1 MQDLWRLSATDIAAL
16 IRSKKVSAKEAAHGR
31 AGAARCGQ
39 PHDQRRGRSSAGGGA
54 GAGRGRSMRRSRAAR
69 RSVRWRAC
77 RSPSRSI
84 SISRGSPPP
93 TASRLQRD
101 VIAQSNSPVI
111 DNLRKAGAVILGR
124 TNCPAF
130 SYRWFTTNLIH
141 GDTKNPRD
149 PGITP
154 GGSSGGAGAAV
165 AAGIGHIAHGTDIA
179 GSIRYPAYACGV
191 HGLRPTVGRIAAFN
205 AALPE
210 RTIGPQISAVS
221 GPLARTIGDLRIA
234 LAAMSGKDV
243 RDPWWV
249 PAPLEGPAMPKR
261 AALCLQPDGL
271 ETSAEVK
278 AAVADAGKRLERA
291 GWMVEEVATPPLREA
306 ADLQTKL
313 WLGDGYEAQLAAAE
327 REGDPGALACLRG
340 NRAKVFPFDAAA
352 FSKALTRRATLTRE
366 WLQFFETYSVLLI
379 PVSGELPFPDGL
391 DMRDEA
397 SFARVWR
404 AQLTQIAIPFMGLPA
419 LTVSTGLVGRVPVG
433 VQVVSGRLPRGSLL
447 ARGRGDR
454 GGRNAGRADRS
465 RPVVFEAKEHDGWH
479 QRFHGKVAC
488 RRGRIPEAVR
498 GSGAPDRQHRERLRV
513 HAAIQ
518 RPRGA
523 APGTLPARLFGAR
536 ISLQPVRRPGTR
548 RRQGDRTV
556 LRQQLCRHL
565 SDVRQ
570 DRRQRRQCAS
580 AVSIFEERKIRAARL
595 VDQMEFHQIPGR
607 SFGQGGGAAC
617 ADRHAGRSDKKEIE
631 ALL

>member
-1 MQDLWRLSATDIAAL
+1 MALCFRRRYKTSVQTELAMQDLWRLSAKDIAAL
-16 IRSKKVSAKEAAHGR
+16 IKSKKVSAKEAASAALARLDAVNPSINAVVDHR
-31 AGAARCGQ
+31 PEEVLAQAASVDAAIARNEDAGPLAGV
-39 PHDQRRGRSSAGGGA
+39 PVTVKVNIDQQGFATTNGLK
-54 GAGRGRSMRRSRAAR
+54 
-69 RSVRWRAC
+69 
-77 RSPSRSI
+77 
-84 SISRGSPPP
+84 
-93 TASRLQRD
+93 LQRD
-101 VIAQSNSPVI
+101 VIAATNSPVI
-111 DNLRKAGAVILGR
+111 DNLRKAGAVMLGR

-130 SYRWFTTNLIH
+130 SYRWFTSNLIH

-149 PGITP
+149 ASITP

-191 HGLRPTVGRIAAFN
+191 HGLRPTVGRIPGFN

-234 LAAMSGKDV
+234 LGAMSGRDV

-291 GWMVEEVATPPLREA
+291 GWVVEQVETPPLREA

-340 NRAKVFPFDAAA
+340 NRSKVFPFDAAA

-366 WLQFFETYSVLLI
+366 WLQFFETHSVLLI

-391 DMRDEA
+391 DMRDEP

-433 VQVVSGRLPRGSLL
+433 VQVVSGRYREDLCLL
-447 ARGRGDR
+447 AGEAIEA
-454 GGRNAGRADRS
+454 GGTPAS
-465 RPVVFEAKEHDGWH
+465 PVD
-479 QRFHGKVAC
+479 
-488 RRGRIPEAVR
+488 
-498 GSGAPDRQHRERLRV
+498 
-513 HAAIQ
+513 
-518 RPRGA
+518 
-523 APGTLPARLFGAR
+523 
-536 ISLQPVRRPGTR
+536 PVR
-548 RRQGDRTV
+548 
-556 LRQQLCRHL
+556 
-565 SDVRQ
+565 
-570 DRRQRRQCAS
+570 
-580 AVSIFEERKIRAARL
+580 
-595 VDQMEFHQIPGR
+595 
-607 SFGQGGGAAC
+607 
-617 ADRHAGRSDKKEIE
+617 
-631 ALL
+631 